1 LTQRIHPKTSSPS
14 SSTAPSVTFFSKD
27 AQVILKLLESTAKNI
42 GLQLRYEPIF
52 ESGTPWESDGGLCRI
67 LDERLIII
75 NSQAPA
81 EQKCHV
87 ILQALKRLSAEGSA
101 IPPVVRQMLENLP
114 ASVA

>member
-1 LTQRIHPKTSSPS
+1 LTQRIRPRTSSPGNS
-14 SSTAPSVTFFSKD
+14 GENNLTFFSKD
-27 AQVILKLLESTAKNI
+27 AQVILRLLESTAKNI

-52 ESGTPWESDGGLCRI
+52 ENGTPWESDGGLCRI

-75 NSQAPA
+75 NSTAPT

-87 ILQALKRLSAEGSA
+87 ILQALQRLSAEGSN

-114 ASVA
+114 TSAA